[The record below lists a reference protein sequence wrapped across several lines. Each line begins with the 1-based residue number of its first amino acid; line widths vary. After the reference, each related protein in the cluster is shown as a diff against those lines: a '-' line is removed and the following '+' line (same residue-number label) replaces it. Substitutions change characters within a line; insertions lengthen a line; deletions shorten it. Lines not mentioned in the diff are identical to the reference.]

1 MRDETPVVRA
11 VKIYGT
17 LLRLFPAPYRE
28 IYGPPMVQVFR
39 DLSRTAFEK
48 GGHRGMLNLW
58 LMALPDLGKSAGRE
72 HLEVWRRWKMERFG
86 EQKGFDTRWGLAV
99 LAAAV
104 LIAGGVLAK
113 AIIIGMGGSIFTAA
127 IIAIALNLIGAG
139 IVEAITRTGGAVF
152 GAVCILILA
161 ALLPL
166 LWVPDSAAW
175 LRENPVNTAI
185 IIFAASYIYQRS
197 KKRWVLFATALI
209 LGIAQIGVSFI

>member
-1 MRDETPVVRA
+1 
-11 VKIYGT
+11 
-17 LLRLFPAPYRE
+17 
-28 IYGPPMVQVFR
+28 
-39 DLSRTAFEK
+39 
-48 GGHRGMLNLW
+48 MLNLW

-72 HLEVWRRWKMERFG
+72 HLEMWKRWKMEQYG
-86 EQKGFDTRWGLAV
+86 DKTGFDPRWGLAV

-113 AIIIGMGGSIFTAA
+113 AIIIGMGGSIYTAT

-139 IVEAITRTGGAVF
+139 IVEAITHAGGAVF
-152 GAVCILILA
+152 GSVCILILA

-175 LRENPVNTAI
+175 LQENPINAAI
-185 IIFAASYIYQRS
+185 IVFAVSYISQRS